1 MLKNWIKKKVKKE
14 TPKSYVFPQDFSEE
28 IINLIKKITP
38 FTMTSPERLISLIYS
53 IEYIHKNKIIGD
65 FVECGVWKGGSVM
78 AMILKL
84 QKLEVENRKIWLYD
98 TFEGMTAPQQEDQKY
113 DGTSASQ
120 LLEEDIER
128 KSNVWAVSHLEEVI
142 KNISSLSYPNNLINY
157 VKGPVEKTLK
167 KEVPDKISLLR
178 LDTDWYESTK
188 VELDILF
195 PKLVN
200 GGVLIIDDYGHW
212 KGCRKAVDE
221 YFSNIDKPFFLHRI
235 DYTGRILV
243 KTWDD

>member
-14 TPKSYVFPQDFSEE
+14 APKSYVFPQDFSEE
-28 IINLIKKITP
+28 VINLIKKITP

-53 IEYIHKNKIIGD
+53 IEYIHKNKIDGD

-84 QKLEVENRKIWLYD
+84 QKLEVENRRIWLYD

-120 LLEEDIER
+120 LLEKDIER
-128 KSNVWAVSHLEEVI
+128 KSNVWAVCHLEEVI
-142 KNISSLSYPNNLINY
+142 KNISSLSYPKNLINY
-157 VKGPVEKTLK
+157 VKGPVEKTLN
-167 KEVPDKISLLR
+167 KEVPKKISLLR

-221 YFSNIDKPFFLHRI
+221 YFSKIDKPFFLHRI